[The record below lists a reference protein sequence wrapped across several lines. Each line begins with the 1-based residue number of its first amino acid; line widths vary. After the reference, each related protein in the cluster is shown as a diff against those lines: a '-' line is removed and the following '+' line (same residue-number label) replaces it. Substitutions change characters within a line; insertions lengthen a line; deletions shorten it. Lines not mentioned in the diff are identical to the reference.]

1 MTRKVIADEERVAKQ
16 EDFILDA
23 TEAIWGEMRRQ
34 GIRKSDL
41 ADKLGVSKAYITQA
55 LDGGRN
61 LTLRSLADFAWALDC
76 EPRVMFAPG
85 EFDES
90 RQVIRS
96 QIADFGPVR
105 PMRLTKSEA
114 AEDGREYVTPTSYA
128 KAG

>member
-1 MTRKVIADEERVAKQ
+1 MGRKVIVDRERVAKQ

-23 TEAIWGEMRRQ
+23 TEAIWGEMRRR

-41 ADKLGVSKAYITQA
+41 AETLGVSKAYITQA

-76 EPRVMFAPG
+76 EPQVMFAPA

-90 RQVIRS
+90 RQVIHS
-96 QIADFGPVR
+96 SLSAFDPVR
-105 PMRLTKSEA
+105 PMRLTKSDLSE
-114 AEDGREYVTPTSYA
+114 EGPEYVRATSYA
-128 KAG
+128 RAG